1 MYAKKLMV
9 PVTIVV
15 KKKKP
20 KYVDKN
26 GVKAA
31 LAFLVIQSFK

>member
-15 KKKKP
+15 KKRA

>member
-1 MYAKKLMV
+1 MYAEKLMV
-9 PVTIVV
+9 PVIIVV
-15 KKKKP
+15 KKRA

-31 LAFLVIQSFK
+31 LAFLVILSFK